1 MIVDNMTST
10 QAALLSYFPT
20 ALESPTATV
29 HLEYDPDALPPKPS
43 GDWTRFVCISDNH
56 THKFDVPDGDVLL
69 HSGDLTHTGKVVEF
83 EKTME
88 WLYGLPHKFK
98 M

>member
-1 MIVDNMTST
+1 MTST

-20 ALESPTATV
+20 ALKSPTATV

-43 GDWTRFVCISDNH
+43 EDWTRFVCISDTH
-56 THKFDVPDGDVLL
+56 THRFDVPDGDVLL
-69 HSGDLTHTGKVVEF
+69 HGGDLTHTGKVVEF
-83 EKTME
+83 KKTME
-88 WLYGLPHKFK
+88 WLYGLPHKLK